1 MTKTSQDRLLEIAIR
16 LFSERGFR
24 ETTVGDIE
32 KAAGLTPRAGGF
44 YRHFS
49 SKEEVLVEGVRRIS
63 AEMIQELR
71 LEDVISLKE
80 PRAELMAIA
89 TALLSHAEIYRP
101 FRVIIQREAHR
112 LPALR
117 DAARQANARLAAMD
131 VVPWLEHALRR
142 AGRATHNAREI
153 GLIVFGPV
161 LVYILGLDRGDAAF
175 GLKDDA
181 FLETWAEH
189 WAPWFESGVGV

>member
-1 MTKTSQDRLLEIAIR
+1 VTKTSQDRLLEIAIR

-49 SKEEVLVEGVRRIS
+49 SKEEVLVQAVRRIS
-63 AEMIQELR
+63 DEMIEELR
-71 LEDVISLKE
+71 LEDVVALKK
-80 PRAELMAIA
+80 PRAELMMIA
-89 TALLSHAEIYRP
+89 KALIRHTDTHRP
-101 FRVIIQREAHR
+101 LRVILQREAHR

-142 AGRATHNAREI
+142 AGRTTHNAREI

-189 WAPWFESGVGV
+189 WAAWFESGAGV